1 MRLPSDIDQT
11 AEAEVVVAGHICL
24 DIIPDLGNNSKET
37 LFVPGKMII
46 VGDAAMSTGGAVA
59 NTGLALH
66 RLGLA
71 VSLTGKIGDDLFGQ
85 AIVNAL
91 KREGAGLESGMIVV
105 QGARTSYSMVVS
117 PEGTDRIFWHAPGA
131 NDSFGA
137 DDVGRETLGSARWFH
152 FGYPP
157 SMEKMYIDGGRELGL
172 LLSRIKSCGLTTS
185 LDMSK
190 PDPASAAGKID
201 WRMLLTSVLPMVDVF
216 MPSIEETLF
225 MLDRA
230 RFDQWSR
237 QDGDLL
243 RHVDGHLLSD
253 LSGQLLAMGATAVVL
268 KLGDQGAYVRTT
280 KDTAKLS
287 VLGKHVS
294 TEPERWAGRELL
306 APCFEV
312 KVAGTTGAGD
322 CTIAGFI
329 SGLLQGMSLEASLT
343 QAVAAGAYCV
353 ESVDAIGGIPSISE
367 VRKRLNRGWRRLPL
381 SIPLPGW
388 HWDERSFL
396 WNGPNDS
403 ADRS

>member
-1 MRLPSDIDQT
+1 
-11 AEAEVVVAGHICL
+11 
-24 DIIPDLGNNSKET
+24 
-37 LFVPGKMII
+37 
-46 VGDAAMSTGGAVA
+46 MSTGGAVA

-66 RLGLA
+66 RLGLP

-85 AIVNAL
+85 AIINAL
-91 KREGAGLESGMIVV
+91 KREGAGLESGIIVV
-105 QGARTSYSMVVS
+105 KRARTSYSMVLS

-137 DDVGRETLGSARWFH
+137 DDVDGETFGSARWFH

-157 SMEKMYIDGGRELGL
+157 SMERMYSDGGRELRL
-172 LLSRIKSCGLTTS
+172 LLSRMKSCGLTTS

-190 PDPASAAGKID
+190 PDPESPAGKVD
-201 WRMLLTSVLPMVDVF
+201 WRLLLASVLPMVDVF

-230 RFDQWSR
+230 RFDQWSSPG
-237 QDGDLL
+237 GDVL
-243 RHVDGHLLSD
+243 RHVDGDLLSD
-253 LSGQLLAMGATAVVL
+253 LSGQLLTMGAAAVVL

-280 KDTAKLS
+280 NDAARLS
-287 VLGKHVS
+287 ALGKHVS

-306 APCFEV
+306 APCFAV

-329 SGLLQGMSLEASLT
+329 SGLLRGLSLEESLT
-343 QAVAAGAYCV
+343 HAVAVGAYCV
-353 ESVDAIGGIPSISE
+353 ESIDAIGGIPSFSE
-367 VRKRLNRGWRRLPL
+367 VRKRLSCGWKHRSV
-381 SIPLPGW
+381 SIPLQGW
-388 HWDERSFL
+388 YWDERSFL

-403 ADRS
+403 AYRT